1 MKFLKIVLAFLAII
15 SLNITASAQKLSG
28 TVSEITDKGEQALP
42 GVNIYWAET
51 TIGTVSD
58 LDGKYKI
65 KRPEHAHNLVF
76 SFVGFESDT
85 IHAPHNSNKYDHVMR
100 GAKTLDEVNVVNRAK
115 TNFVSRLSTVN
126 AQTIT
131 SGELQK
137 AACCN
142 LSESFET
149 SASVDVS
156 YSDAVTGAKQI
167 ELLGLSGIYTQM
179 MSENIPNLRGLAT
192 SFGPMSLS

>member
-1 MKFLKIVLAFLAII
+1 
-15 SLNITASAQKLSG
+15 
-28 TVSEITDKGEQALP
+28 
-42 GVNIYWAET
+42 
-51 TIGTVSD
+51 
-58 LDGKYKI
+58 
-65 KRPEHAHNLVF
+65 
-76 SFVGFESDT
+76 
-85 IHAPHNSNKYDHVMR
+85 MR
-100 GAKTLDEVNVVNRAK
+100 GAKTLDEVSVVTRAK

-167 ELLGLSGIYTQM
+167 ELLGLSGIYSQM
-179 MSENIPNLRGLAT
+179 MSENIPQPAWF
-192 SFGPMSLS
+192 SYFIWFGICAGKLDGIHSGFQRRFIRAQWL